1 MSRLSN
7 NKASQD
13 TIVAYRYTCA
23 SLLGGVHL
31 CKFGIPHLKI
41 KILFNIG
48 EELLC
53 TASQNSRT
61 CLQKISSGW
70 LLLGSFMTMG
80 SSIIKKYLP
89 RMIVLWKN
97 AFPRNIKELEIEKK
111 RNDAPT
117 WQISLESRSGALAS
131 MNSFLTY
138 CNDIFVNDETV
149 RKRIL
154 NVTEGAILILSQLSQ
169 ITKISETIL
178 KDSANSFRYRLFQT
192 LLNIPISYYDSKWN
206 NLLMKSFENNF

>member
-1 MSRLSN
+1 
-7 NKASQD
+7 
-13 TIVAYRYTCA
+13 
-23 SLLGGVHL
+23 L
-31 CKFGIPHLKI
+31 CKLGIPHLKI

-53 TASQNSRT
+53 TASQNSKT

-97 AFPRNIKELEIEKK
+97 AFPRNIKELDIEKK
-111 RNDAPT
+111 RNDAAT

-131 MNSFLTY
+131 MNSFLIY
-138 CNDIFVNDETV
+138 CNDIFFNDETV

-192 LLNIPISYYDSKWN
+192 LLNIPISYYDSK
-206 NLLMKSFENNF
+206 